1 MFILGWVGPVAVQC
15 GSVRF
20 MRFSAVHAV
29 HAVGCGWVRF
39 SAVGCGSG
47 FSITPQICKNIY
59 LFLVFIN
66 YCMLVCQT
74 YVLHIHTCINI
85 VSVCI

>member
-15 GSVRF
+15 GSV
-20 MRFSAVHAV
+20 RFSAVHAV

-47 FSITPQICKNIY
+47 FSIT
-59 LFLVFIN
+59 L
-66 YCMLVCQT
+66 
-74 YVLHIHTCINI
+74 
-85 VSVCI
+85 